1 MNSPTTI
8 ALGVHVDKKQT
19 KTYMIHCTT
28 FKSYT
33 VYVNA
38 PNEAAVSEYYCN
50 QDDIPFDTGDEDG
63 WELQGIEEVDDPYC
77 DVTVDNKGNVVQ
89 EEQLPDEC

>member
-1 MNSPTTI
+1 V
-8 ALGVHVDKKQT
+8 AGGHVTKKQT

-38 PNEAAVSEYYCN
+38 PDEGAVEEYYSN
-50 QDDIPFDTGDEDG
+50 DGDIPFATGDEDG
-63 WELQGIEEVDDPYC
+63 WELQGIEEVDDSYS
-77 DVTVDNKGNVVQ
+77 DVTIDKDGNVV
-89 EEQLPDEC
+89 EPEQLPDDG